1 MTRKIAT
8 VLTLVLLVS
17 GCAMD
22 SAQTKA
28 GKGAMWGA
36 GIGAAVGAGLGK
48 ALGGNTKST
57 LIGAGLGAAL
67 GAGAG
72 RAWGKSLD
80 EQEAQLRE
88 KLASSEVVTIERE
101 EDQLSLTFKSDTMF
115 DSGVSVVK
123 PEARNEITQ
132 VATVLNKYPE
142 SIIIVRGHTDSVGS
156 EATNQSLSENR
167 ALAVKTILV
176 EQGVNTDRVLTM
188 GYGET
193 EPVSDNDTDAGRQAN
208 RRVEISIAKPETAKS

>member
-1 MTRKIAT
+1 MVKKI
-8 VLTLVLLVS
+8 TLVLVLALCLS
-17 GCAMD
+17 GCAMEA
-22 SAQTKA
+22 AQTNT
-28 GKGAMWGA
+28 GKGTMWGA
-36 GIGAAVGAGLGK
+36 GIGAAVGAGLGQVI
-48 ALGGNTKST
+48 GGDTKST

-88 KLASSEVVTIERE
+88 QFAASETVQIERQDDE
-101 EDQLSLTFKSDTMF
+101 LSLTFKADTMF

-123 PEARNEITQ
+123 AEARNEISQ

-156 EATNQSLSENR
+156 ETSNQTLSEKR
-167 ALAVKTILV
+167 AQAVKTILV
-176 EQGVNTDRVLTM
+176 GQSVSAERILTM

-193 EPVSDNDTDAGRQAN
+193 EPVLGNDTEEGRKAN
-208 RRVEISIAKPETAKS
+208 RRVEISIANPETAKS

>member
-1 MTRKIAT
+1 MTRKITT
-8 VLTLVLLVS
+8 VLMLVLLVS

-28 GKGAMWGA
+28 GKGTMWGA

-48 ALGGNTKST
+48 VLGGDTKSA

-72 RAWGKSLD
+72 HAWGKSLD

-88 KLASSEVVTIERE
+88 KLATSDVVKIERKD
-101 EDQLSLTFKSDTMF
+101 DQLSLTFKSDTMF

-123 PEARNEITQ
+123 SEAQNEITQ

-156 EATNQSLSENR
+156 DTANQDLSENR
-167 ALAVKTILV
+167 SQAVKTILV
-176 EQGVNTDRVLTM
+176 EQGVNTDRILTI

-193 EPVSDNDTDAGRQAN
+193 EPVSSNDTEVGRQAN
-208 RRVEISIAKPETAKS
+208 RRVEISIAKPEIEKS